1 MRLSSI
7 AAALLLL
14 AFTVTSKAQTS
25 TGEVNGTVSDP
36 NGSGL
41 PGAMVKLINQ
51 STRIETEVKAND
63 NGSFTIVNVK
73 PGSYVLRIEAPNF
86 KGVES
91 APFNVGVSE
100 TVSQNV
106 TLTVGQVSE
115 TVQVIVDTEL
125 VQKSSTEL
133 GTVINEKAVA
143 ELPLNGRNFT
153 QLLTLT

>member
-1 MRLSSI
+1 MRSTAI
-7 AAALLLL
+7 AATLLLL
-14 AFTVTSKAQTS
+14 AFPISLQAQTS

-51 STRIETEVKAND
+51 STKIETEVKANES
-63 NGSFTIVNVK
+63 GYFTIVNVK

-106 TLTVGQVSE
+106 TITVGQVSE
-115 TVQVIVDTEL
+115 TVQVIADTEL

-133 GTVINEKAVA
+133 GTVITEKAVA
-143 ELPLNGRNFT
+143 ELPLNG
-153 QLLTLT
+153 

>member
-1 MRLSSI
+1 MRSTPI
-7 AAALLLL
+7 AAMLLLL
-14 AFTVTSKAQTS
+14 AVTIGVQAQTS

-41 PGAMVKLINQ
+41 PGAMVKLISQ
-51 STRIETEVKAND
+51 STKIETEVKAND
-63 NGSFTIVNVK
+63 NGYFTIVNVK

-115 TVQVIVDTEL
+115 TV
-125 VQKSSTEL
+125 
-133 GTVINEKAVA
+133 
-143 ELPLNGRNFT
+143 R
-153 QLLTLT
+153 